1 MLNTRINAVTV
12 TIIHPA
18 YAVGAV
24 LTGKIRQA
32 LVVAPVQA
40 LIVIVDVG
48 KITTRA
54 VVFHSMEHD
63 FERNSR
69 TRTLFNRH
77 LDTVNPFPRV
87 GLLAFHHFDS
97 IVAVNGG

>member
-18 YAVGAV
+18 DAVGAV
-24 LTGKIRQA
+24 LTGKTRQV
-32 LVVAPVQA
+32 LVVAPVLA
-40 LIVIVDVG
+40 LIVIVNVG
-48 KITTRA
+48 KIATRA

-63 FERNSR
+63 FERSSR
-69 TRTLFNRH
+69 TRTLFDRH

-87 GLLAFHHFDS
+87 SLLAFHHFDS

>member
-24 LTGKIRQA
+24 LTGKTHRV

-48 KITTRA
+48 KITTRS
-54 VVFHSMEHD
+54 VVFHSLEHD
-63 FERNSR
+63 FERSSR

-77 LDTVNPFPRV
+77 LNTVNPFPRV
-87 GLLAFHHFDS
+87 SLFAFHHFDS

>member
-1 MLNTRINAVTV
+1 VLNTRINAVTV

-54 VVFHSMEHD
+54 VVFH
-63 FERNSR
+63 
-69 TRTLFNRH
+69 
-77 LDTVNPFPRV
+77 
-87 GLLAFHHFDS
+87 
-97 IVAVNGG
+97 